1 MIKINIFYT
10 LNINYFHTVN
20 FPFSNIKQSTGHAID
35 DLSNGNNS
43 SKSLSES

>member
-1 MIKINIFYT
+1 MFNT
-10 LNINYFHTVN
+10 LHFHTVN

-35 DLSNGNNS
+35 DLSNGNKS